1 MNHVLKPENAGREIL
16 TGWSLSIL
24 FHGVLLVA
32 VITQMPKMMVAVE
45 KETFRWDVA
54 LVDKPQEQVSAPPT
68 VQQSKTVPP
77 PPAKPQRQ
85 VARPVEPVPQT
96 VTQEVQTREV
106 PQPVQREVQTVMET
120 IQSIERPVPAPEVVN
135 LPSPE
140 VKQTETVTRE
150 VASADVIRETT
161 PPIEQTITQPV
172 PSITEA
178 VREVSPVV
186 TSQSSIE
193 SRQETPVVT
202 RAPVAALADSAPVVQ
217 QAEPIDNSPA
227 VTREA
232 VQSVQETESPVE
244 SSPPAPVIARSVTPR
259 PATKADYGW
268 LADSLFRRVVELRHY
283 PRTARLNGFEGK
295 VVLRVSIK
303 QDGNLEDVSV
313 VQSSGHESLD
323 NAAMEAVRR
332 ACPLHLKH
340 ELERPKVV
348 MTLPV
353 TYSLGQ

>member
-1 MNHVLKPENAGREIL
+1 MYHVLNPENAGRQIIA
-16 TGWSLSIL
+16 GWGLSIL
-24 FHGVLLVA
+24 LHGALLMA
-32 VITQMPKMMVAVE
+32 VIAFMPKMMVAVQ
-45 KETFRWDVA
+45 KETFRWNVA
-54 LVDKPQEQVSAPPT
+54 LVDKPQEQTPTPPT
-68 VQQSKTVPP
+68 VQESKAVPS
-77 PPAKPQRQ
+77 PATPQRQ
-85 VARPVEPVPQT
+85 TTRAVEPVPQT
-96 VTQEVQTREV
+96 VTRQVQAREV
-106 PQPVQREVQTVMET
+106 PQPVQREVQAVMET
-120 IQSIERPVPAPEVVN
+120 VQPIERPEPAPEVVN

-140 VKQTETVTRE
+140 MKPIETIVRD
-150 VASADVIRETT
+150 VASADAIREATT
-161 PPIEQTITQPV
+161 PIEQTVVQPV
-172 PSITEA
+172 PSVTDA
-178 VREVSPVV
+178 AREVSPVV

-193 SRQETPVVT
+193 SRQETTVVT
-202 RAPVAALADSAPVVQ
+202 RAPVTAPADSAPVVQ
-217 QAEPIDNSPA
+217 QTETVESTPA
-227 VTREA
+227 VPREA
-232 VQSVQETESPVE
+232 SQPVQEVMSPVE
-244 SSPPAPVIARSVTPR
+244 SSPPPLIARSITPR

-353 TYSLGQ
+353 TYSLGH

>member
-1 MNHVLKPENAGREIL
+1 
-16 TGWSLSIL
+16 
-24 FHGVLLVA
+24 
-32 VITQMPKMMVAVE
+32 MV
-45 KETFRWDVA
+45 
-54 LVDKPQEQVSAPPT
+54 PS
-68 VQQSKTVPP
+68 
-77 PPAKPQRQ
+77 PATPQRQ
-85 VARPVEPVPQT
+85 TTRAVEPVPPT
-96 VTQEVQTREV
+96 VTRQVQAREV
-106 PQPVQREVQTVMET
+106 PQPVQREVQAVMET
-120 IQSIERPVPAPEVVN
+120 VQPIERPEPAPEVVN

-140 VKQTETVTRE
+140 MKPIETIVRD
-150 VASADVIRETT
+150 VASADAIREATT
-161 PPIEQTITQPV
+161 PIEQTVVQPV
-172 PSITEA
+172 PSVTDA
-178 VREVSPVV
+178 AREVSPVV

-193 SRQETPVVT
+193 SRQETTVVT
-202 RAPVAALADSAPVVQ
+202 RAPVTAPADSAPVVQ
-217 QAEPIDNSPA
+217 QTETVESTPA
-227 VTREA
+227 VPREA
-232 VQSVQETESPVE
+232 SQPVQEVMSPVE
-244 SSPPAPVIARSVTPR
+244 SSPPPLIARSITPR

-353 TYSLGQ
+353 TYSLGH

>member
-1 MNHVLKPENAGREIL
+1 MYHVLNPEHAGKQIL
-16 TGWSLSIL
+16 TGWSLSIVL
-24 FHGVLLVA
+24 HGVLLVA
-32 VITQMPKMMVAVE
+32 VITFMPNLMVAVQ
-45 KETFRWDVA
+45 KETFRWNVA
-54 LVDKPQEQVSAPPT
+54 LVDRPQEQAPAPPT
-68 VQQSKTVPP
+68 VQESKPVPS
-77 PPAKPQRQ
+77 PATPQRQ
-85 VARPVEPVPQT
+85 AARAVEPVPQA
-96 VTQEVQTREV
+96 VTRQVQTREV
-106 PQPVQREVQTVMET
+106 PQPVQREAQAVMET
-120 IQSIERPVPAPEVVN
+120 VQPIERPEPAPEVVN

-140 VKQTETVTRE
+140 MKQLETVARD
-150 VASADVIRETT
+150 VASAEVVRETAT
-161 PPIEQTITQPV
+161 PIEQTVMQPV
-172 PSITEA
+172 PSVTDA
-178 VREVSPVV
+178 AREVSPVV

-193 SRQETPVVT
+193 SRQETTVVT

-217 QAEPIDNSPA
+217 QTETVESTPA

-232 VQSVQETESPVE
+232 SPPVQEAGSPVE
-244 SSPPAPVIARSVTPR
+244 SSPPAPLIARSTTPR

-283 PRTARLNGFEGK
+283 PKTARLNGFEGK

-303 QDGNLEDVSV
+303 QDGNLEEVSV

-340 ELERPKVV
+340 ELEKPKVV

-353 TYSLGQ
+353 TYSLGH

>member
-1 MNHVLKPENAGREIL
+1 M
-16 TGWSLSIL
+16 
-24 FHGVLLVA
+24 
-32 VITQMPKMMVAVE
+32 
-45 KETFRWDVA
+45 
-54 LVDKPQEQVSAPPT
+54 
-68 VQQSKTVPP
+68 
-77 PPAKPQRQ
+77 
-85 VARPVEPVPQT
+85 
-96 VTQEVQTREV
+96 
-106 PQPVQREVQTVMET
+106 
-120 IQSIERPVPAPEVVN
+120 
-135 LPSPE
+135 
-140 VKQTETVTRE
+140 
-150 VASADVIRETT
+150 
-161 PPIEQTITQPV
+161 
-172 PSITEA
+172 
-178 VREVSPVV
+178 
-186 TSQSSIE
+186 
-193 SRQETPVVT
+193 VT
-202 RAPVAALADSAPVVQ
+202 RAPVTAPADSAPVVQ
-217 QAEPIDNSPA
+217 QTETVESTPA

-232 VQSVQETESPVE
+232 SQPVQEVMSPVE
-244 SSPPAPVIARSVTPR
+244 SSPPPLIARSITPR

-353 TYSLGQ
+353 TYSLGH